1 MLEDKIFFQPG
12 DIVTLKQD
20 IPNKPIMLVERK
32 VEMTFKNDKVKT
44 LRGIACRCFT
54 STGEIQKEIFSTK
67 DLVKLEIKILWIILL
82 NITNVVVKLKK

>member
-44 LRGIACRCFT
+44 LRGIACRWFT

-67 DLVKLEIKILWIILL
+67 DLVKL
-82 NITNVVVKLKK
+82 